1 MVRSFLLSAV
11 VAGALAFGSSAV
23 AAEFGGDDTDFYL
36 GFGLAPAF
44 GNVADFYAEVPG
56 AADSALPYRKDAIG
70 GGETSPFDFD
80 WEESGTKGSK
90 YPIKFQRRSL
100 FGMVGSVGVRHS
112 NSRLEFEAAC
122 ERFPVMKVSGR
133 TWAKGDSMFLL
144 VDDAVV
150 RFATGQRSA
159 GDTDNQAV
167 KSLHDLTVEHADL
180 DALFS
185 ALSTAIQQRKTA
197 HREGGALA
205 HTGTTRED
213 ALAATQ
219 IVARAWGRKYGSGGL
234 GAAETRRRAA
244 LLLAAA
250 ARVGAEEREIVEKA
264 HMIGIALG
272 SIGGHK
278 IEIPAVV
285 ANTFGANY
293 CYDVSTVN
301 MGGLSPYGCVS
312 IGMSFLKVA
321 KNSAPKFTYGAKLGV
336 SYELSPRARVFV
348 DGAYRRAVEYS
359 ERCRVSTLSAASG
372 HREYTE
378 EEDVKARVSFGLHY
392 LALEAGLRFIL
403 A

>member
-23 AAEFGGDDTDFYL
+23 AAGFGGDDTDFYL

-44 GNVADFYAEVPG
+44 GDVADFYAEVPG
-56 AADSALPYRKDAIG
+56 AADSALPYRKDAVG
-70 GGETSPFDFD
+70 SWETSPFDFD
-80 WEESGTKGSK
+80 WEGSGTKGSK

-144 VDDAVV
+144 VDDAIV
-150 RFATGQRSA
+150 RLVTGQIDS
-159 GDTDNQAV
+159 DNQAV
-167 KSLHDLTVEHADL
+167 KSLSKVLPEHRD
-180 DALFS
+180 F
-185 ALSTAIQQRKTA
+185 LSLQ
-197 HREGGALA
+197 
-205 HTGTTRED
+205 D
-213 ALAATQ
+213 ALATARQDFMVQKGTLSYTGASTDDAAAAAK
-219 IVARAWGRKYGSGGL
+219 IVAMAYGRQFGKVDL
-234 GAAETRRRAA
+234 TPERRRKAM

-250 ARVGAEEREIVEKA
+250 TAVGEEEREIVKRA
-264 HMIGIALG
+264 HMIRAAFG

-278 IEIPAVV
+278 IEIPAVA

-312 IGMSFLKVA
+312 AGMSFLKVV
-321 KNSAPKFTYGAKLGV
+321 KNSVPKFTYGAKLGV

-348 DGAYRRAVEYS
+348 GGAYRRVMGYG

-372 HREYTE
+372 YREYTE
-378 EEDVKARVSFGLHY
+378 RENIRARVSFGLHY

>member
-44 GNVADFYAEVPG
+44 GDVVDFYAEVPG
-56 AADSALPYRKDAIG
+56 AADSALPYRKDAVG
-70 GGETSPFDFD
+70 SWETSPFDFD
-80 WEESGTKGSK
+80 WEGSGTKGSK

-133 TWAKGDSMFLL
+133 TWAKGDSIFLL

-167 KSLHDLTVEHADL
+167 KSLHGLTVEHADL
-180 DALFS
+180 SELFDALS
-185 ALSTAIQQRKTA
+185 AATKNK
-197 HREGGALA
+197 GGVGALA
-205 HTGTTRED
+205 HTGAKYDDVLT
-213 ALAATQ
+213 ATK

-234 GAAETRRRAA
+234 GTAEARRRAA

-272 SIGGHK
+272 GIGGYRIK
-278 IEIPAVV
+278 IPAVV

-293 CYDVSTVN
+293 CYDISTVN
-301 MGGLSPYGCVS
+301 VRGLSPYGCVS

-321 KNSAPKFTYGAKLGV
+321 ENSAPKFTYGAKLGV

-359 ERCRVSTLSAASG
+359 ERCRVSTLSAASDYS
-372 HREYTE
+372 EYVE
-378 EEDVKARVSFGLHY
+378 REDVKARVSFGLHY

>member
-23 AAEFGGDDTDFYL
+23 AAGFGGDDTDFYL

-44 GNVADFYAEVPG
+44 GDVVDFYAEVPG
-56 AADSALPYRKDAIG
+56 AADSALPYRKDAVG
-70 GGETSPFDFD
+70 SWETSPFDFD
-80 WEESGTKGSK
+80 WEGSGTKGSK

-133 TWAKGDSMFLL
+133 TWAKGDSIFLL

-167 KSLHDLTVEHADL
+167 KSLSKVLPEHRDFL
-180 DALFS
+180 SLQDALATAVQKV
-185 ALSTAIQQRKTA
+185 ALRP
-197 HREGGALA
+197 GALA
-205 HTGTTRED
+205 HTGATYED
-213 ALAATQ
+213 VVTATK
-219 IVARAWGRKYGSGGL
+219 IVARAWGRKYGSEGL

-272 SIGGHK
+272 GIGGYRIK
-278 IEIPAVV
+278 IPAVV

-293 CYDVSTVN
+293 CYDISTVN
-301 MGGLSPYGCVS
+301 VRGLSPYGCVS

-321 KNSAPKFTYGAKLGV
+321 ENSVPKFTYGAKLGV

-359 ERCRVSTLSAASG
+359 ERCRVSTLSAASDYS
-372 HREYTE
+372 EYVE
-378 EEDVKARVSFGLHY
+378 REDVKARVSFGLHY